1 MSHATLTAAGLAAL
15 LGPDPT
21 GGDGPAY
28 RLLATRLRTLI
39 GDGRV
44 PSGARLPSERQLT
57 DALAVS
63 RTTVTRAYA
72 VLRDSGYL
80 TSRAGSGSVARVP
93 GEPLP
98 THGPLLSRPAG
109 DDVIDLTYAAL
120 PATPGVL
127 EAYERALTELPRHL
141 AVPGYHPVG
150 LSETRAA
157 VARWFERRGLP
168 TDPDQIVVTNG
179 ANAALAAVTAALAK
193 PGQHAVMET
202 PTYPNA
208 IHTLRAA
215 GTRPIGVPLAGDDW
229 DLTSIRRT
237 LARSRAVVG
246 YALPDFH
253 NPTGALLS
261 ETGRAE
267 LADMYDRAGA
277 WLVVDETFADLALDG
292 QQQTGPTALHG
303 AGRVISIGGTSKA
316 FWGGLRVGWARLPQ
330 DPDLVD
336 RVVRARHNL
345 DLGTP
350 VLEQLVA
357 ATLLDDAA
365 TLVPRRVEILRA
377 QRSALVDALR
387 NRLPEWQFR
396 MPSGGV
402 NLWVTLPKARSS
414 ALAAAGTGLGL
425 RLAAG
430 GRFAVDGGF
439 ESHLRLPYTLPPDR
453 LIEAVERMAL
463 AWAST
468 AEAGG
473 PQDPW
478 PPLVA

>member
-1 MSHATLTAAGLAAL
+1 MSHATLTAAGLTAL

-21 GGDGPAY
+21 HGDGPAY
-28 RLLATRLRTLI
+28 RLLATRVRTLI

-44 PSGARLPSERQLT
+44 PSGARLPSERHLT
-57 DALAVS
+57 DALGVS

-80 TSRAGSGSVARVP
+80 TSRAGSGSIARVP

-109 DDVIDLTYAAL
+109 EDVLDLTYAAL
-120 PATPGVL
+120 PAIPGVL
-127 EAYERALTELPRHL
+127 EAYERALPELPRHL
-141 AVPGYHPVG
+141 AVPGYHLVG
-150 LSETRAA
+150 LPETRAA
-157 VARWFERRGLP
+157 VARWFDRRGLA

-179 ANAALAAVTAALAK
+179 ANAALAAVAAALTT
-193 PGQHAVMET
+193 PGQHAVLET

-215 GTRPIGVPLAGDDW
+215 GVRPIGVPLAGDDW

-237 LARSRAVVG
+237 LTRSRAVLG
-246 YALPDFH
+246 YSLPDFH
-253 NPTGALLS
+253 NPTGALLDES
-261 ETGRAE
+261 GREE
-267 LADMYDRAGA
+267 LAAVFDRVGA

-292 QQQTGPTALHG
+292 HNPVGPTARHG
-303 AGRVISIGGTSKA
+303 AGRVISIGGTSKV
-316 FWGGLRVGWARLPQ
+316 FWGGLRVGWARLPR
-330 DPDLVD
+330 DPVLVD

-357 ATLLDDAA
+357 AHLLDESD
-365 TLVPRRVEILRA
+365 TLVPRRVKTLRE
-377 QRSALVDALR
+377 QRAALADALQ
-387 NRLPEWQFR
+387 NRLPEWSFGH
-396 MPSGGV
+396 PSGGV
-402 NLWVTLPKARSS
+402 NLWVTLPMARST
-414 ALAAAGTGLGL
+414 ALAAAAPHHGL

-439 ESHLRLPYTLPPDR
+439 ESQLRLPYTLPPDR
-453 LIEAVERMAL
+453 LIEAVERL
-463 AWAST
+463 ARTWTST
-468 AEAGG
+468 LEPGG